1 MITLKDLAE
10 KVLYETQIAMSAEEI
25 WNYAVEREYNK
36 LQDWKGKTPWLTIS
50 AKIKADIR
58 ENNTSK
64 FEKVNSRPVKFIYIG
79 VKIEEHSIRLDKNNA
94 LNSQLC
100 YKERDLHKFLTYYV
114 FNYMGIYSKTVYH
127 ERSRK
132 RDKGNNEWLHPD
144 MVGFYFPLNDW
155 DKNVINLSNNIGSTP
170 VKLYSFELKRKLEIS
185 NIRESFFQ
193 AVSNSSWANEGYLI
207 SANICDDSDF
217 MDELKRLSSSFEI
230 GIIEIDVE
238 SPDDSKIIFP
248 AKNKSELDWQ
258 TINKL
263 ISINDGFKEFISD
276 IKACI
281 TSNKIY
287 TTAYDD
293 ILELESLNI

>member
-10 KVLYETQIAMSAEEI
+10 KVLYETKKAMTAEEI
-25 WNYAVEREYNK
+25 WNYAVEKGYNK
-36 LQDWKGKTPWLTIS
+36 LQDWKGRTPWLTIS

-58 ENNTSK
+58 DNEITK
-64 FEKVNSRPVKFIYIG
+64 FEKINSRPVKFIYKGI
-79 VKIEEHSIRLDKNNA
+79 KIEEYNLSLEKNN
-94 LNSQLC
+94 NSNYQLY

-127 ERSRK
+127 EKSKK

-170 VKLYSFELKRKLEIS
+170 VKLYSFELKRKLEFS
-185 NIRESFFQ
+185 NIREAFFQ
-193 AVSNSSWANEGYLI
+193 AVSNSSWANEGYLV
-207 SANICDDSDF
+207 SPNICDDSDF
-217 MDELKRLSSSFEI
+217 IDELKRLSSSFGI
-230 GIIEIDVE
+230 GIIEIDIE
-238 SPDDSKIIFP
+238 YPDDSKIIFQ
-248 AKNKSELDWQ
+248 AKNKSELDWE

-263 ISINDGFKEFISD
+263 ISINEGFKEFISD
-276 IKACI
+276 INACI

-287 TTAYDD
+287 TTAYDTV
-293 ILELESLNI
+293 LELENLIV